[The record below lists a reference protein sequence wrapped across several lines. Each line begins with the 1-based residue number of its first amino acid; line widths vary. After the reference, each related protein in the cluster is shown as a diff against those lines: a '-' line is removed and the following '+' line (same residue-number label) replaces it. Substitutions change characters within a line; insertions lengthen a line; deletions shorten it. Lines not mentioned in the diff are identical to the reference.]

1 MILTTEWG
9 QRGRWASWQMGVGG
23 EPWKMAGICKAE
35 KARVFQ
41 DGQLEHRAESGPGH
55 RARDVGAGS
64 GAGLSPSTQ
73 QWGAEMAGG
82 SQLLGPGARR
92 RTFALSPGVMGS
104 EGTTEQGTGCL
115 P

>member
-1 MILTTEWG
+1 
-9 QRGRWASWQMGVGG
+9 MGIGG
-23 EPWKMAGICKAE
+23 EPWKMAGVCKAE
-35 KARVFQ
+35 KVRVFQ

-82 SQLLGPGARR
+82 SQLLGPGAHR

-104 EGTTEQGTGCL
+104 EGATEQGTGCL